1 MVDTIIIGM
10 EELLLFVPF
19 GGSMHCKRSW
29 FHEVCDKS
37 FQPCMLA
44 HGNRT
49 RCVPARLS
57 QCRYLHLPSAYYY
70 IILALAATGY
80 AIFLFLVYR
89 LKCRIHNSARSRD
102 GETSADCMNS
112 DQ

>member
-37 FQPCMLA
+37 YQPCMLA

-57 QCRYLHLPSAYYY
+57 QCPIPSFAICILLYNTGAGCHRLRNIPVPGVSAEMPNSQFRAQPGWGNLGRLH
-70 IILALAATGY
+70 
-80 AIFLFLVYR
+80 
-89 LKCRIHNSARSRD
+89 
-102 GETSADCMNS
+102 E
-112 DQ
+112 Q

>member
-37 FQPCMLA
+37 YSLA
-44 HGNRT
+44 
-49 RCVPARLS
+49 CWLMAIVPGVYLLAYLS
-57 QCRYLHLPSAYYY
+57 ARYLHLPSAYYY
-70 IILALAATGY
+70 TILALAATGY